1 MQYLPHFFVKNQ
13 FDRMFVLYPDP
24 HFKKKKEKWRII
36 SVPLLSQYAYF
47 IRPGGKLLV
56 FTINQLN
63 LGTIYIVTD
72 VLQYYEWV
80 LKCFADTKLF
90 EKVDDEDSKK
100 DPIFPHIFGIS
111 EEGQKVTRNSGD
123 KYHAIYRRTDLEST
137 FVPDLTKQPE
147 SIVDDEESK
156 QEDEEAENEEQAE
169 NDKE

>member
-1 MQYLPHFFVKNQ
+1 MNFYL
-13 FDRMFVLYPDP
+13 LDP

-47 IRPGGKLLV
+47 VKSGGEFIYFNDYLL
-56 FTINQLN
+56 IEC
-63 LGTIYIVTD
+63 LGVIYTVTD
-72 VLQYYEWV
+72 VLQYHEWV
-80 LKCFADTKLF
+80 LECFAATKLF
-90 EKVDDEDSKK
+90 EKITDEELKQ

-123 KYHAIYRRTDLEST
+123 KYHAIYRRTDLETS

-147 SIVDDEESK
+147 PADEEDDDESK
-156 QEDEEAENEEQAE
+156 QDEEETE